1 MDQIISFISGKLGIS
16 ESVARESV
24 KVLLQFAQKQT
35 AGTDLEKLIAQIPG
49 AAALIAEPPAT
60 GSAAAPNPLGGLLGG
75 FLGGDAAKAISGLQA
90 AGLDFTQVAPFL
102 KAFVEKSREVAGPE
116 TVDEVLK
123 KIPALQTFLKS

>member
-49 AAALIAEPPAT
+49 AAELIAEPPSA
-60 GSAAAPNPLGGLLGG
+60 GAAAAPNPLGGLLGG